1 MQIIEPIFTA
11 TRKIHARKENHSS
24 EMAVVMGTLLQQK
37 RKIESLEAECQ
48 ALHHQVANLT
58 ISPQP
63 ASSNYQMSI
72 GSEEDENKEENSVL
86 QMPGEVDEM
95 YQDLQ
100 PSPPEQEEENSRNV
114 LD

>member
-1 MQIIEPIFTA
+1 LQIIEPIFTA
-11 TRKIHARKENHSS
+11 TRKIHAWEENHSS

-48 ALHHQVANLT
+48 ALCHQVANLT

-72 GSEEDENKEENSVL
+72 GSEEDENEEKYVL

-100 PSPPEQEEENSRNV
+100 PFPPEQEEENSRNV